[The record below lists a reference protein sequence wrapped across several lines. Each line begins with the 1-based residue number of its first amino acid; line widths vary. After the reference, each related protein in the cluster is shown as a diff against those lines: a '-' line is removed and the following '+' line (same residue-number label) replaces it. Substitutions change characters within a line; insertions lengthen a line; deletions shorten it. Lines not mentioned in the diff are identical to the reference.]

1 MKKDL
6 INIQNT
12 DNNECFKWC
21 LVRYFNPTNHYPA
34 GITKTDKGFPKKFD
48 FKGIKFSVKSKNI
61 HQIEKRISTLVF
73 LHMKTKTSNLCIKN
87 MLWRKT
93 CWFIINR
100 RRRKKHYVLVKDFST
115 FMYHHS
121 LKREKTFLSL
131 LFIRFHYKRNIET
144 SYSRLN

>member
-1 MKKDL
+1 MKKGL
-6 INIQNT
+6 INIQNA

-34 GITKTDKGFPKKFD
+34 GITKTDKGFAKKLD

-93 CWFIINR
+93 CWFFINR
-100 RRRKKHYVLVKDFST
+100 RRKKMTLCSYQRFQYIHVWSYFVTRK
-115 FMYHHS
+115 
-121 LKREKTFLSL
+121 KTFLSL
-131 LFIRFHYKRNIET
+131 LFT
-144 SYSRLN
+144 SFQYRRSIKTLY